1 MLFRF
6 QKAKPASDLISN
18 YLSEE
23 EAYGRQPMPSPD
35 STKRIETQPKV
46 EEEVKT
52 DNQEPELEFQKI
64 LKNMIVTWGP
74 YEAPVVVED
83 KTMEEELAKTEMTRE
98 DYEKLK
104 PANLKKL
111 YVEAGG
117 DKRVVKY
124 INNPKKLTS
133 LYLELLENGK
143 EGGESA

>member
-1 MLFRF
+1 
-6 QKAKPASDLISN
+6 
-18 YLSEE
+18 
-23 EAYGRQPMPSPD
+23 MPSPD
-35 STKRIETQPKV
+35 STKRIENKSKV

-74 YEAPVVVED
+74 YEAPNVVED
-83 KTMEEELAKTEMTRE
+83 KTLSEELAKTEMTRE

-111 YVEAGG
+111 YIEAGG

-133 LYLELLENGK
+133 LYFELLENGK

>member
-6 QKAKPASDLISN
+6 LKAKPASDLISN
-18 YLSEE
+18 YLTEE
-23 EAYGRQPMPSPD
+23 EAYGRQPMPSVD
-35 STKRIETQPKV
+35 STKKVDKPKI
-46 EEEVKT
+46 EEEVKA

-74 YEAPVVVED
+74 YEAPEVVET
-83 KTMEEELAKTEMTRE
+83 KLLNEELAKTEMTRE

-104 PANLKKL
+104 PASLKQL

-117 DKRVVKY
+117 DKRTVKY